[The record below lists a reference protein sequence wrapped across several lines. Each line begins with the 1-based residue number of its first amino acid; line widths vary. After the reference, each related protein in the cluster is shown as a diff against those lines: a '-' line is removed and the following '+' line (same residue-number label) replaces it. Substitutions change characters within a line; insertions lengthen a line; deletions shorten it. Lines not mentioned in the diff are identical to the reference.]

1 MNKQL
6 FRVALVLVAV
16 TAIGIFG
23 CCPPTEPDDQTVTTP
38 VFSPVPGTYA
48 DPLSVS
54 ISSATTGATIVYTTD
69 GSDPVANSTVYASPI
84 QIAVST
90 TFKAK
95 ALKQGL
101 TDSAIASATYT
112 IIDAPDQMVYVPGGT
127 FIMGNTLGG
136 GVANELPT
144 HSVTLNPFYIGQ
156 YEVTQ
161 AEYEAIMASNPAH
174 DHGLGDDHPVYYVTW
189 YNALKYCNLRSL
201 AEGLTPC
208 YTISGYTDPND
219 WGEVPNYNNDTW
231 NAAICNWDADGYR
244 LPTEAEWEYA
254 ARGATNDPD
263 RLYAGS
269 DDINAVA
276 WYSVNS
282 GSATHPMG
290 AKAPNGI
297 GAYDMSG
304 NVWEWCWD
312 WFSDSWY
319 SISPGNNP
327 TGPDSGSMRLL
338 RGGGWE
344 SGPGICRI
352 TYRRSYYPYGSQN
365 GFAGFRVCRTIQ

>member
-38 VFSPVPGTYA
+38 VFSPAPGTYA

-112 IIDAPDQMVYVPGGT
+112 IIAAPDQMVYVPGGT

-144 HSVTLNPFYIGQ
+144 HSVTLNPF
-156 YEVTQ
+156 
-161 AEYEAIMASNPAH
+161 
-174 DHGLGDDHPVYYVTW
+174 
-189 YNALKYCNLRSL
+189 
-201 AEGLTPC
+201 
-208 YTISGYTDPND
+208 
-219 WGEVPNYNNDTW
+219 
-231 NAAICNWDADGYR
+231 
-244 LPTEAEWEYA
+244 
-254 ARGATNDPD
+254 
-263 RLYAGS
+263 
-269 DDINAVA
+269 
-276 WYSVNS
+276 
-282 GSATHPMG
+282 
-290 AKAPNGI
+290 
-297 GAYDMSG
+297 
-304 NVWEWCWD
+304 
-312 WFSDSWY
+312 
-319 SISPGNNP
+319 
-327 TGPDSGSMRLL
+327 
-338 RGGGWE
+338 
-344 SGPGICRI
+344 
-352 TYRRSYYPYGSQN
+352 
-365 GFAGFRVCRTIQ
+365 